1 MEQLSYSYQTKQ
13 PIKKKIH
20 VGVVGSG
27 DLEILMFPT
36 DNTETT
42 VSIYTGSDGFGEVW
56 NNVLTRFFDRYPISA
71 NIVINDFGAT
81 PGVVYLRLT
90 QAMEELSDEK

>member
-1 MEQLSYSYQTKQ
+1 MEQLSYSYQTEK
-13 PIKKKIH
+13 PLKERIH

-36 DNTETT
+36 TSKTST
-42 VSIYTGSDGFGEVW
+42 VKVTTGSDGFEEVW
-56 NNVLTRFFDRYPISA
+56 GNVLSRFFERYPISA
-71 NIVINDFGAT
+71 DVVINDFGAT

-90 QAMEELSDEK
+90 QAMEEFSDEK

>member
-1 MEQLSYSYQTKQ
+1 MEQLAYQYQTSQ
-13 PIKKKIH
+13 PISQRVH

-36 DNTETT
+36 DKSEST
-42 VSIYTGSDGFGEVW
+42 VTVRTGSDGFGEVW
-56 NNVLTRFFDRYPISA
+56 GNVLTRFFDRYPILA
-71 NIVINDFGAT
+71 DIVINDFGAT

-90 QAMEELSDEK
+90 QAMEELGNEE

>member
-1 MEQLSYSYQTKQ
+1 MEQLAYKYPTKQ
-13 PIKKKIH
+13 PINKKIH

-36 DNTETT
+36 EKTEST
-42 VSIYTGSDGFGEVW
+42 VKICTGSDGFGEVW
-56 NNVLTRFFDRYPISA
+56 NNVLTRFFDRYPISED
-71 NIVINDFGAT
+71 IVINDFGAT

>member
-1 MEQLSYSYQTKQ
+1 MEQLAYQYQTSQ
-13 PIKKKIH
+13 PINKRVH

-36 DNTETT
+36 KKSEST
-42 VSIYTGSDGFGEVW
+42 VKVCTGSDGFDEVW
-56 NNVLTRFFDRYPISA
+56 GNVLTRFFDRYPISA
-71 NIVINDFGAT
+71 DIVINDFGAT

-90 QAMEELSDEK
+90 QAMEELADEK

>member
-1 MEQLSYSYQTKQ
+1 MEQLAYQYQTSQ
-13 PIKKKIH
+13 PINKRVH

-36 DNTETT
+36 NKAEST
-42 VSIYTGSDGFGEVW
+42 VKVCTGSDGFDEVW
-56 NNVLTRFFDRYPISA
+56 GNVLTRFFDRYPISA
-71 NIVINDFGAT
+71 DIVINDFGAT

-90 QAMEELSDEK
+90 QAMEELADEK

>member
-1 MEQLSYSYQTKQ
+1 MEQLSYTYPTNQ
-13 PIKKKIH
+13 PINKKIH

-36 DNTETT
+36 TKQEST
-42 VSIYTGSDGFGEVW
+42 IKICTGSDGFGEVW
-56 NNVLTRFFDRYPISA
+56 ANVLTRFFDRYPISA
-71 NIVINDFGAT
+71 DIVINDFGAT

-90 QAMEELSDEK
+90 LALEERSDEK

>member
-1 MEQLSYSYQTKQ
+1 MEQLSYTYPATK
-13 PIKKKIH
+13 PIKEKIH

-36 DNTETT
+36 TKSEST
-42 VSIYTGSDGFGEVW
+42 VQVCTGSDGFQEIW
-56 NNVLTRFFDRYPISA
+56 QNVLTRFFDRYPILSD
-71 NIVINDFGAT
+71 IVINDFGAT

-90 QAMEELSDEK
+90 QAMEEISDEK

>member
-1 MEQLSYSYQTKQ
+1 MESLSYTYKTTQ
-13 PIKKKIH
+13 PITKKVH

-27 DLEILMFPT
+27 DLEILLFPT
-36 DNTETT
+36 KKAETS
-42 VSIYTGSDGFGEVW
+42 VKICTGSDGFGDVW
-56 NNVLTRFFDRYPISA
+56 QNVLTRFFDRYPISA
-71 NIVINDFGAT
+71 DIVINDFGAT